1 MFQVDFLT
9 LIYSILIFIIIIS
22 SINMILATNPVHSI
36 LFLILIFCC
45 SICLFILIGIDFL
58 ALVFLIVYV
67 GAIAVLFLFV
77 VMMLNMK
84 IIELEESFFRY
95 LPIGFLSLI
104 IIYFEVK
111 YLISLNLLENMNNS
125 ELLFENLGYEWN
137 TVLKKKGS
145 FDLYLIGEILYSD
158 YFFYFIISSFILLVA
173 MIGAIALTLN
183 YVIIVKR
190 QDIYKQL
197 KQSILKSIKY
207 R

>member
-1 MFQVDFLT
+1 M
-9 LIYSILIFIIIIS
+9 
-22 SINMILATNPVHSI
+22 
-36 LFLILIFCC
+36 ILIFCC

-197 KQSILKSIKY
+197 KQSIFKSIKY

>member
-197 KQSILKSIKY
+197 KQSIFKSIKY

>member
-1 MFQVDFLT
+1 MFSMDFLT
-9 LIYSILIFIIIIS
+9 LVYSILIFIMVVS

-45 SICLFILIGIDFL
+45 AICIFISIGIDFL

-104 IIYFEVK
+104 IIYFEIK
-111 YLISLNLLENMNNS
+111 YLISLDLLSNMDYKAFLSTELSYNS
-125 ELLFENLGYEWN
+125 EID
-137 TVLKKKGS
+137 LKKKSS
-145 FDLYLIGEILYSD
+145 FDLYLIGVILYSD
-158 YFFYFIISSFILLVA
+158 FFFYFIISSFILLVA
-173 MIGAIALTLN
+173 MVGAIALTLN
-183 YVIIVKR
+183 YVVIVKR
-190 QDIYKQL
+190 QDIYKQV
-197 KQSILKSIKY
+197 KQSILRSIKY